1 MNAMLIAQSVRASR
15 YGWLT
20 VPFGTTVLAL
30 GIGLVEACEI
40 DAFQSGF
47 SGSDESA
54 HFVNSYFFWS
64 FLTSGQLND
73 PIGFAEKFYTA
84 YPRLSIGHWP
94 PLYYLLVGLLFFAL
108 PPVPQTAMALNLVV
122 SIAPVFLITYLVQQF
137 ASWRW
142 ALFAGI
148 AYALMPIVIK
158 SISFFMLDQPVTF
171 ICLASA
177 TCWQAYARSEK
188 LVLALVY
195 GALAASAILIKGN
208 GWLLGLFPLFH
219 ILAGRHWHLLW
230 ILPTYLGV
238 ILAVAITLPWYWFT
252 AKISSEGFDFE
263 VGAEY
268 ATKALTFNISALR
281 DNIGLVGL
289 VFLLLGVVLP
299 FILTEQGSSER
310 RLTETSISL
319 ILATLT
325 FQSLVPVA
333 LVERYM
339 APALP
344 FATIL
349 GIVGIVLMMRLAW
362 LRHRPFLRGTL
373 GIVAPIILLLPGVSH
388 ILQENPQRNLRMADA
403 VNLALNSARPYVI
416 VIDGSAGA
424 EGAFIAEALVQTHD
438 QEVFVVRSSK
448 LLSYSNFMGDEYRSF
463 VEFPEDV
470 MGALAELGAAAVVI
484 ERHRG
489 GHYYPHN
496 DILIE
501 YLDSEASTYRK
512 VDFLEHLNRDGVTLV
527 YVSSEPVSPDI
538 DIVRRVNFPSR
549 KPSL

>member
-1 MNAMLIAQSVRASR
+1 M
-15 YGWLT
+15 
-20 VPFGTTVLAL
+20 
-30 GIGLVEACEI
+30 
-40 DAFQSGF
+40 
-47 SGSDESA
+47 
-54 HFVNSYFFWS
+54 
-64 FLTSGQLND
+64 
-73 PIGFAEKFYTA
+73 
-84 YPRLSIGHWP
+84 
-94 PLYYLLVGLLFFAL
+94 
-108 PPVPQTAMALNLVV
+108 
-122 SIAPVFLITYLVQQF
+122 
-137 ASWRW
+137 
-142 ALFAGI
+142 
-148 AYALMPIVIK
+148 
-158 SISFFMLDQPVTF
+158 
-171 ICLASA
+171 
-177 TCWQAYARSEK
+177 
-188 LVLALVY
+188 
-195 GALAASAILIKGN
+195 
-208 GWLLGLFPLFH
+208 
-219 ILAGRHWHLLW
+219 
-230 ILPTYLGV
+230 
-238 ILAVAITLPWYWFT
+238 
-252 AKISSEGFDFE
+252 
-263 VGAEY
+263 
-268 ATKALTFNISALR
+268 
-281 DNIGLVGL
+281 GL

-349 GIVGIVLMMRLAW
+349 GIIGIVLMMRLAW